1 MNRTHTIIFI
11 TAVSLLGFSCKEE
24 VKPIAPKPSGAYRVV
39 KTVSHQGLKVDVVI
53 DKPEQNE
60 VDVML
65 LYHGTVMDDAKIVEA
80 AQSTLD
86 EFKRIL
92 RRKNMMLISVAYP
105 EENLLFGDNLPYAEA
120 ALLWLKQDAEQE
132 LGIKV
137 GKVFLGG
144 HSQGG
149 YLVTRLN
156 TIHETNGVIANG
168 PGPLNLVYRCE
179 LEESGKIASGK
190 VCTLLRN
197 TYGTTTANPQAYRL
211 RSLLNFTEGFKSDI
225 LFVQGLDDTPIQM
238 YSWPVFKDNVIKC
251 SNCRERQILELP
263 GFGHPALFESAE
275 AKDSFNAFIG
285 RR

>member
-1 MNRTHTIIFI
+1 MF
-11 TAVSLLGFSCKEE
+11 ACKEE
-24 VKPIAPKPSGAYRVV
+24 VKPPVPKPSGAYREV
-39 KTVSHQGLKVDVVI
+39 KTIAHNGVKVDVVI

-65 LYHGTVMDDAKIVEA
+65 LYHGTVGEDSKILEA
-80 AQSTLD
+80 AQNTLD
-86 EFKRIL
+86 GFKRIL
-92 RRKNMMLISVAYP
+92 NRKDMMLVSVAYP
-105 EENLLFGDNLPYAEA
+105 EENLLFGDNLAFAEA
-120 ALLWLKQDAEQE
+120 ALLWLRQDAEKE

-137 GKVFLGG
+137 GKVFLAG

-156 TIHETNGVIANG
+156 TMHETDGVIANG
-168 PGPLNLVYRCE
+168 PGPLNLIYRCE

-197 TYGTTTANPQAYRL
+197 TYGTTTANPNAYRL
-211 RSLLNFTEGFKSDI
+211 RSLLNFSSGFKSDI
-225 LFVQGLDDTPIQM
+225 LFVQGMDDSPIQM
-238 YSWPVFKDNVIKC
+238 YSWPVFKDNVLKC
-251 SNCRERQILELP
+251 SNCRERKILELP
-263 GFGHPALFESAE
+263 GFGHQALFESVE